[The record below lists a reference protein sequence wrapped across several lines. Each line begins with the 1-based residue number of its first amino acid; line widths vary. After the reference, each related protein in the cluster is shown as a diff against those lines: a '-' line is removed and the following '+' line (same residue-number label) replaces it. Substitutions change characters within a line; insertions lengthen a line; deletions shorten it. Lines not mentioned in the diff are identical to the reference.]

1 MATASAE
8 IIGDEL
14 MSGTTTTTTEY
25 TSVINAAVE
34 AVITLANATTP
45 FATITR
51 GALPTGHGL
60 VCEVG
65 PSRVQDVYLDK
76 NTYIPLDITFNGKHH
91 NLKTLSDAM
100 NKIHSTLTRAKTYTS
115 GDGWQIVDITNYTL
129 PQIIG
134 RENNNDWLMASSL
147 LVKIYQKG
155 D

>member
-8 IIGDEL
+8 TIGDEL
-14 MSGTTTTTTEY
+14 MSGTTEY
-25 TSVINAAVE
+25 TSVINSAVE
-34 AVITLANATTP
+34 AVITLANATSS
-45 FATITR
+45 FATVTR
-51 GALPTGHGL
+51 GALPTVEGI

-76 NTYIPLDITFNGKHH
+76 NTFIPLDVTFNGKHP

-100 NKIHSTLTRAKTYTS
+100 NKIHSVLTRAKTYTT
-115 GDGWQIVDITNYTL
+115 GDGWEIVDISNNTL

-134 RENNNDWLMASSL
+134 RESNNDWIMASSL